1 MPDEIAIRPGKPED
15 IPELQQLF
23 SNTILSVCRTDY
35 TAEQTQAWAS
45 GIENKSRWQ
54 KVLAEQFVL
63 VAEDQENITG
73 FCTLRNYNYID
84 FLFVHHRYQRKG
96 IAQKLYGE
104 IEKEALRNRQT
115 KLIADVSKTAKPF
128 FEKCGFGIVK
138 EQVVTIKGT
147 ELTNYFMT
155 KTL

>member
-1 MPDEIAIRPGKPED
+1 MPDEITIRQGKPED
-15 IPELQQLF
+15 LPELQQLF
-23 SNTILSVCRTDY
+23 SNTVLSVCKADY
-35 TAEQTQAWAS
+35 TEEQVRVWAS
-45 GIENKSRWQ
+45 GIENRDRWQ
-54 KVLAEQFVL
+54 KALTEQFIL

-115 KLIADVSKTAKPF
+115 KLTAGVSKTARPF

-147 ELTNYFMT
+147 ELANYLMT